1 MGSPMSRARNV
12 IAGALVFAVVIA
24 GFAASAATRAD
35 AAPSGVIGPT
45 ETFTG
50 TVVAGTIIPFGPVV
64 RFNAE
69 RPAITNPAELEQLTV
84 ESAQASLVIPGE
96 ILSITGNYD
105 TDTKIFKATV
115 MVSLGNANPVRT
127 SSRSSHN
134 ENDNSGSDENDNS
147 GSDEN
152 DNRHSHHNSNDN
164 N

>member
-1 MGSPMSRARNV
+1 MGSPMSRARSV
-12 IAGALVFAVVIA
+12 IAGALVLAVMIA

-50 TVVAGTIIPFGPVV
+50 TVVGGTIIPFGPVV
-64 RFNAE
+64 RFNVE

-105 TDTKIFKATV
+105 TDTKIFRATV

-127 SSRSSHN
+127 SSSRSHHN
-134 ENDNSGSDENDNS
+134 ENDNSGSDDNDNS
-147 GSDEN
+147 NSDDN
-152 DNRHSHHNSNDN
+152 DNRDRHNGNDN
-164 N
+164 D